1 MFFRC
6 ILILAGICLTCL
18 WDTAVS
24 SSVPAISAVLP
35 VEHLGYLCEVPRTR
49 WVGESSLSKAMLL
62 PFSCIDSSP
71 VSLFGTVVHTW
82 QAAATRLLTFADGRL
97 SLTLAGEGRNLRQWH
112 LQECVVLAGAAGLAP
127 SLGTHA
133 LLECGDE
140 EARCP
145 LAWQN

>member
-1 MFFRC
+1 M
-6 ILILAGICLTCL
+6 
-18 WDTAVS
+18 
-24 SSVPAISAVLP
+24 
-35 VEHLGYLCEVPRTR
+35 EHLGAGYLCEVPRTR

-82 QAAATRLLTFADGRL
+82 QAAANRLLTFADGRL
-97 SLTLAGEGRNLRQWH
+97 SVTLAGDRTAVGRNLRQWH
-112 LQECVVLAGAAGLAP
+112 LQECVVLSGAAGLAP

-140 EARCP
+140 EARGP
-145 LAWQN
+145 LA